1 VQGRKLFARSTFP
14 VAVLIGLALAAPAGA
29 QELVDVAALESRLEA
44 AGELAELPTD
54 AEWGVAEAV
63 GSDPTAA
70 ADAPPVPVESATEA
84 PASEP
89 STTEAPVSEPPAVE
103 DSEDAAAARYHAEE
117 PQYHAEYH
125 ASEPAPATEAPPP
138 AREPVV
144 RPTKVAPEA
153 ALATVAAV
161 AQAAQGE
168 PAKAEPAPTESRATQ
183 PAAPPTSSAAPAS
196 APTPVQDASTPVQEA
211 PSATPTI
218 WIWIWNWT
226 WTTVADGRYH
236 DSVDQYQI
244 DESILGADVPKSVAS
259 SVRMPAQIDLQTGV
273 DIVDKIQ
280 RGITP
285 LEAVR
290 EAQRE
295 ARAITLEA
303 TQEAS
308 LQARDLGV
316 EADVPLAE
324 VDAVLEETEAA
335 LERVFRPLRRSSAQP
350 PTGAASVAVR
360 AEARTTAR
368 AVRKRDAHAW
378 TAVTSRSAHTR
389 AHAHAQV
396 ASSSASYFA
405 SGDAAAR
412 SSRHAKR
419 SAARPRMH
427 RAAAPTPPLRTDD
440 VRLTDAGSA
449 SGGGVGFLLKTIAV
463 LTAFMLLAALGYGF
477 RVWLPV
483 TRLRGLLGTR
493 TDPPG

>member
-1 VQGRKLFARSTFP
+1 MQGGKFFARTTLP
-14 VAVLIGLALAAPAGA
+14 LAVLLGLALAAPAGA
-29 QELVDVAALESRLEA
+29 QELVDVAALEARLEA
-44 AGELAELPTD
+44 AGELAELQTEPD
-54 AEWGVAEAV
+54 WGVAEAV

-70 ADAPPVPVESATEA
+70 VDAPQVPVDTATEA

-89 STTEAPVSEPPAVE
+89 STTEAAATEAPATEP
-103 DSEDAAAARYHAEE
+103 SEDATAARYHAEE

-125 ASEPAPATEAPPP
+125 ASEPAPVTAPVTEAPQP
-138 AREPVV
+138 APDPALES
-144 RPTKVAPEA
+144 TKAAREA
-153 ALATVAAV
+153 ALAAAEAV
-161 AQAAQGE
+161 AGPAQSE
-168 PAKAEPAPTESRATQ
+168 PAETEPAPTESRATE
-183 PAAPPTSSAAPAS
+183 PAAPPTSSPAPVS
-196 APTPVQDASTPVQEA
+196 APTPVQEATST
-211 PSATPTI
+211 TPTI
-218 WIWIWNWT
+218 WIWIWNWN

-280 RGITP
+280 RGISP
-285 LEAVR
+285 VEAVR

-316 EADVPLAE
+316 EADAPLVE

-389 AHAHAQV
+389 AHARAQV

-405 SGDAAAR
+405 SGDAAR

-419 SAARPRMH
+419 SPARPRMH

-449 SGGGVGFLLKTIAV
+449 SGGSVGFLLKTIGL

-477 RVWLPV
+477 RIWLPV